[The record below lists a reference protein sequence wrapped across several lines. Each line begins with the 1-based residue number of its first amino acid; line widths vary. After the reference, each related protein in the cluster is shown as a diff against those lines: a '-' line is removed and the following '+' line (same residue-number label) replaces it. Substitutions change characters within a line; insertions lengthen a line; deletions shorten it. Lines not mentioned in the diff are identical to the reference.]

1 MKNKFFAL
9 FTILLSISLIT
20 TYSCKKE
27 KVKSVSV
34 TEVGLNKTSTTLIE
48 GETET
53 LVATVMPEN
62 ATDKSVVW
70 ESGNESAATVSQEG
84 LVTAVGEG
92 KATIT
97 VKTNDGGFSASCEV
111 TVNKKVIAVT
121 GIVLGNTEL
130 TLVEGEEEKLA
141 VAVTPENATDKSV
154 VWESSNNSAAAVS
167 QEGLVTAVGEG
178 KATITVKTND
188 GGFSASCEVTVNKKV
203 IAVTGIVL
211 GNTELTLVE
220 GEEEKLAVAVT
231 PENATDKS
239 VVWES
244 SNNSAAAVSQEGL
257 VTAVGEGKATI
268 TVKTND
274 GGFSASCE
282 VTVNKKVIAVTGVKL
297 SAASM
302 TLREGDRGIL
312 TATVEPA
319 NATNKNVEW
328 WTTDLDI
335 VCVTSA
341 PGGSTGYV
349 EARKAG
355 KATVTVKTEDG
366 EFSASCE
373 ITVEKKEVPVT
384 GITIE
389 PSSLKL
395 PAGDTYSLIPHVQ
408 PSDATNQ
415 DVKWLS
421 TNESVATVNAEGK
434 VTAVAAGNAEI
445 RAMLEGKFATC
456 PVEVDNVTM
465 TMKKTSYM
473 LILSLSKKINIES
486 DIETNFTLDKS
497 KITVVSADPL
507 IATVDQDLNLVA
519 PGKTGKARI
528 TLNYRYGNGLLST
541 SFMVTVKKNL
551 KD

>member
-34 TEVGLNKTSTTLIE
+34 TEVGLNKTSTTLVE

-70 ESGNESAATVSQEG
+70 ESSNKSAAAVSQDG
-84 LVTAVGEG
+84 LVTAVEEG

-111 TVNKKVIAVT
+111 TVK
-121 GIVLGNTEL
+121 
-130 TLVEGEEEKLA
+130 
-141 VAVTPENATDKSV
+141 
-154 VWESSNNSAAAVS
+154 
-167 QEGLVTAVGEG
+167 
-178 KATITVKTND
+178 
-188 GGFSASCEVTVNKKV
+188 
-203 IAVTGIVL
+203 
-211 GNTELTLVE
+211 
-220 GEEEKLAVAVT
+220 
-231 PENATDKS
+231 
-239 VVWES
+239 
-244 SNNSAAAVSQEGL
+244 
-257 VTAVGEGKATI
+257 
-268 TVKTND
+268 
-274 GGFSASCE
+274 
-282 VTVNKKVIAVTGVKL
+282 KKVIAVTGVKL
-297 SAASM
+297 SAESM
-302 TLREGDRGIL
+302 TLREGEKGKL
-312 TATVEPA
+312 TVTVEPA

-335 VCVTSA
+335 VSVGSTL
-341 PGGSTGYV
+341 GGSTGYV

-384 GITIE
+384 GISIE

-395 PAGDTYSLIPHVQ
+395 PVGDTYSLIPHVQ

-415 DVKWLS
+415 NIKWLS

-434 VTAVAAGNAEI
+434 VTAVAAGSAEI

-456 PVEVDNVTM
+456 PVEVDDVKM

-473 LILSLSKKINIES
+473 VILSLSKKINIES

-497 KITVVSADPL
+497 KITIISADPL

-519 PGKTGKARI
+519 PGKIGKARV

>member
-1 MKNKFFAL
+1 MNNKFFAL

-70 ESGNESAATVSQEG
+70 ESGNESAATVSQ
-84 LVTAVGEG
+84 
-92 KATIT
+92 
-97 VKTNDGGFSASCEV
+97 D
-111 TVNKKVIAVT
+111 
-121 GIVLGNTEL
+121 
-130 TLVEGEEEKLA
+130 
-141 VAVTPENATDKSV
+141 
-154 VWESSNNSAAAVS
+154 
-167 QEGLVTAVGEG
+167 
-178 KATITVKTND
+178 
-188 GGFSASCEVTVNKKV
+188 
-203 IAVTGIVL
+203 
-211 GNTELTLVE
+211 
-220 GEEEKLAVAVT
+220 
-231 PENATDKS
+231 
-239 VVWES
+239 
-244 SNNSAAAVSQEGL
+244 GL

-302 TLREGDRGIL
+302 TLREGEKGTL

-328 WTTDLDI
+328 WTSDLDI
-335 VCVTSA
+335 VSVISTS
-341 PGGSTGYV
+341 GGSNGYV

-384 GITIE
+384 GISIE

-395 PAGDTYSLIPHVQ
+395 LAGYTYSLIPHVQ

-415 DVKWLS
+415 NIKWLS

-434 VTAVAAGNAEI
+434 VTAVAAGSAEI

-456 PVEVDNVTM
+456 PVEVDDVKM

-473 LILSLSKKINIES
+473 VILSLSKKINIES

-497 KITVVSADPL
+497 KITVISADPL

-519 PGKTGKARI
+519 PGKIGKARV

>member
-111 TVNKKVIAVT
+111 TVK
-121 GIVLGNTEL
+121 
-130 TLVEGEEEKLA
+130 
-141 VAVTPENATDKSV
+141 
-154 VWESSNNSAAAVS
+154 
-167 QEGLVTAVGEG
+167 
-178 KATITVKTND
+178 
-188 GGFSASCEVTVNKKV
+188 
-203 IAVTGIVL
+203 
-211 GNTELTLVE
+211 
-220 GEEEKLAVAVT
+220 
-231 PENATDKS
+231 
-239 VVWES
+239 
-244 SNNSAAAVSQEGL
+244 
-257 VTAVGEGKATI
+257 
-268 TVKTND
+268 
-274 GGFSASCE
+274 
-282 VTVNKKVIAVTGVKL
+282 KKVIAVTGVKL
-297 SAASM
+297 SAESM
-302 TLREGDRGIL
+302 TLREGDRGTL

-384 GITIE
+384 GISIE

-395 PAGDTYSLIPHVQ
+395 PVGDTYSLIPHVQ
-408 PSDATNQ
+408 PSDATNH
-415 DVKWLS
+415 DIKWLS

-434 VTAVAAGNAEI
+434 VTAVAAGSAEI
-445 RAMLEGKFATC
+445 RAMLEGKFANC
-456 PVEVDNVTM
+456 PVEVDNVKM
-465 TMKKTSYM
+465 TMKKTSYTV
-473 LILSLSKKINIES
+473 ILSLSKKINIKS
-486 DIETNFTLDKS
+486 DIDTNFTLDKS

>member
-1 MKNKFFAL
+1 MKRRLIAL
-9 FTILLSISLIT
+9 FTILLSVSLIT

-27 KVKSVSV
+27 KDKSVSV

-121 GIVLGNTEL
+121 GAVLGNTEL

-154 VWESSNNSAAAVS
+154 VWESGNESVATVS

-188 GGFSASCEVTVNKKV
+188 GGFSASCEVTVK
-203 IAVTGIVL
+203 
-211 GNTELTLVE
+211 
-220 GEEEKLAVAVT
+220 
-231 PENATDKS
+231 
-239 VVWES
+239 
-244 SNNSAAAVSQEGL
+244 
-257 VTAVGEGKATI
+257 
-268 TVKTND
+268 
-274 GGFSASCE
+274 
-282 VTVNKKVIAVTGVKL
+282 KKVIAVTGVKL

-302 TLREGDRGIL
+302 TLREGERGTLI
-312 TATVEPA
+312 ATVEPA

-328 WTTDLDI
+328 WNSDLDI
-335 VCVTSA
+335 VSVSSTS
-341 PGGSTGYV
+341 GGSNGYV

-384 GITIE
+384 GIALE
-389 PSSLKL
+389 QSSLLL
-395 PAGDTYSLIPHVQ
+395 PVGNTYTLRAHVQ
-408 PSDATNQ
+408 PSNATDQ
-415 DVKWLS
+415 DIKWGS
-421 TNESVATVNAEGK
+421 SNGGVATVDQTGK
-434 VTAVAAGNAEI
+434 VTAVAAGTADI
-445 RAMLEGKFATC
+445 LATLAGKFARCT
-456 PVEVDNVTM
+456 VQVDNVRLSM
-465 TMKKTSYM
+465 KTSSYM
-473 LILSLSKKINIES
+473 ILPRSKPINIES
-486 DIETNFTLDKS
+486 NIDANFELDYSKLSFSYSDPEVATIGSDFYIETH
-497 KITVVSADPL
+497 
-507 IATVDQDLNLVA
+507 
-519 PGKTGKARI
+519 GKKGSTEVNVLYK
-528 TLNYRYGNGLLST
+528 YGNGELKT
-541 SFMVTVKKNL
+541 SFTITVQ
-551 KD
+551 

>member
-34 TEVGLNKTSTTLIE
+34 TEVGLNKTSTTLVE

-121 GIVLGNTEL
+121 GG
-130 TLVEGEEEKLA
+130 
-141 VAVTPENATDKSV
+141 
-154 VWESSNNSAAAVS
+154 
-167 QEGLVTAVGEG
+167 
-178 KATITVKTND
+178 
-188 GGFSASCEVTVNKKV
+188 
-203 IAVTGIVL
+203 
-211 GNTELTLVE
+211 
-220 GEEEKLAVAVT
+220 
-231 PENATDKS
+231 
-239 VVWES
+239 
-244 SNNSAAAVSQEGL
+244 
-257 VTAVGEGKATI
+257 
-268 TVKTND
+268 
-274 GGFSASCE
+274 
-282 VTVNKKVIAVTGVKL
+282 KL
-297 SAASM
+297 SAESM
-302 TLREGDRGIL
+302 TLREGDRGKL
-312 TATVEPA
+312 TVTVEPA
-319 NATNKNVEW
+319 NATNKNVKW

-335 VCVTSA
+335 VSVGSTS
-341 PGGSTGYV
+341 GGSTGYV

-355 KATVTVKTEDG
+355 TATVTVKTEDG

-384 GITIE
+384 GISIE

-395 PAGDTYSLIPHVQ
+395 PVGDTYSLIPHVQ
-408 PSDATNQ
+408 PTDATNQ
-415 DVKWLS
+415 DIKWLS
-421 TNESVATVNAEGK
+421 TNESVATVNAKGK
-434 VTAVAAGNAEI
+434 VTAVAAGSAEI
-445 RAMLEGKFATC
+445 RAMLDGKFATC

-465 TMKKTSYM
+465 TMKKTSYT

-497 KITVVSADPL
+497 KIKVVSADPL

-519 PGKTGKARI
+519 PGKTGKSRV
-528 TLNYRYGNGLLST
+528 TLNYRYGDGLLSV
-541 SFMVTVKKNL
+541 SFMVTVKQSL
-551 KD
+551 KG

>member
-1 MKNKFFAL
+1 
-9 FTILLSISLIT
+9 
-20 TYSCKKE
+20 
-27 KVKSVSV
+27 
-34 TEVGLNKTSTTLIE
+34 
-48 GETET
+48 
-53 LVATVMPEN
+53 
-62 ATDKSVVW
+62 
-70 ESGNESAATVSQEG
+70 
-84 LVTAVGEG
+84 
-92 KATIT
+92 
-97 VKTNDGGFSASCEV
+97 
-111 TVNKKVIAVT
+111 
-121 GIVLGNTEL
+121 
-130 TLVEGEEEKLA
+130 
-141 VAVTPENATDKSV
+141 
-154 VWESSNNSAAAVS
+154 
-167 QEGLVTAVGEG
+167 
-178 KATITVKTND
+178 
-188 GGFSASCEVTVNKKV
+188 
-203 IAVTGIVL
+203 
-211 GNTELTLVE
+211 
-220 GEEEKLAVAVT
+220 
-231 PENATDKS
+231 
-239 VVWES
+239 
-244 SNNSAAAVSQEGL
+244 
-257 VTAVGEGKATI
+257 
-268 TVKTND
+268 
-274 GGFSASCE
+274 
-282 VTVNKKVIAVTGVKL
+282 
-297 SAASM
+297 M
-302 TLREGDRGIL
+302 TLREGEKGTL

-328 WTTDLDI
+328 WTSDLD
-335 VCVTSA
+335 VVSVTSTS
-341 PGGSTGYV
+341 GSSNGYV

-373 ITVEKKEVPVT
+373 IIVEKKEVPVT

-415 DVKWLS
+415 NIKWLS

-434 VTAVAAGNAEI
+434 VTAVAAGSAEI

-465 TMKKTSYM
+465 TMKKTSYIV
-473 LILSLSKKINIES
+473 ILSLSKKINIES

-519 PGKTGKARI
+519 PGKIGKARV

>member
-1 MKNKFFAL
+1 MKHKFFAL

-111 TVNKKVIAVT
+111 TVK
-121 GIVLGNTEL
+121 
-130 TLVEGEEEKLA
+130 
-141 VAVTPENATDKSV
+141 
-154 VWESSNNSAAAVS
+154 
-167 QEGLVTAVGEG
+167 
-178 KATITVKTND
+178 
-188 GGFSASCEVTVNKKV
+188 
-203 IAVTGIVL
+203 
-211 GNTELTLVE
+211 
-220 GEEEKLAVAVT
+220 
-231 PENATDKS
+231 
-239 VVWES
+239 
-244 SNNSAAAVSQEGL
+244 
-257 VTAVGEGKATI
+257 
-268 TVKTND
+268 
-274 GGFSASCE
+274 
-282 VTVNKKVIAVTGVKL
+282 KKVIAVTGVKL
-297 SAASM
+297 SAESM

-384 GITIE
+384 GISIE

-395 PAGDTYSLIPHVQ
+395 PVGDTYSLIPHVQ
-408 PSDATNQ
+408 PNDATNQ
-415 DVKWLS
+415 DIKWLS

-434 VTAVAAGNAEI
+434 VTAVAAGSAEI
-445 RAMLEGKFATC
+445 RAMLEGKFANC
-456 PVEVDNVTM
+456 PVEVDNVKM
-465 TMKKTSYM
+465 TMKKTSYTV
-473 LILSLSKKINIES
+473 ILSLSKKINIKS

-519 PGKTGKARI
+519 PGKIGKARI

>member
-121 GIVLGNTEL
+121 GVVLGKTEL

-154 VWESSNNSAAAVS
+154 VRESSNESAATVS

-188 GGFSASCEVTVNKKV
+188 GGFSASCEVTVK
-203 IAVTGIVL
+203 
-211 GNTELTLVE
+211 
-220 GEEEKLAVAVT
+220 
-231 PENATDKS
+231 
-239 VVWES
+239 
-244 SNNSAAAVSQEGL
+244 
-257 VTAVGEGKATI
+257 
-268 TVKTND
+268 
-274 GGFSASCE
+274 
-282 VTVNKKVIAVTGVKL
+282 KKVIAVTGVKL

-302 TLREGDRGIL
+302 TLREGEKGTL

-328 WTTDLDI
+328 WTSDLDVVSVI
-335 VCVTSA
+335 STS
-341 PGGSTGYV
+341 GGINGYV

-384 GITIE
+384 GISIE

-415 DVKWLS
+415 NIKWLS

-434 VTAVAAGNAEI
+434 VTAVAAGSAEI

-519 PGKTGKARI
+519 PGKTGKALV
-528 TLNYRYGNGLLST
+528 TLNYRYGDGRLST

>member
-1 MKNKFFAL
+1 MKRRLIAL
-9 FTILLSISLIT
+9 FTILLSVSLIA

-27 KVKSVSV
+27 KDKSVSV

-121 GIVLGNTEL
+121 GAVLGNTEL

-154 VWESSNNSAAAVS
+154 VWESGNESVATVS

-188 GGFSASCEVTVNKKV
+188 GGFSASCEVTVK
-203 IAVTGIVL
+203 
-211 GNTELTLVE
+211 
-220 GEEEKLAVAVT
+220 
-231 PENATDKS
+231 
-239 VVWES
+239 
-244 SNNSAAAVSQEGL
+244 
-257 VTAVGEGKATI
+257 
-268 TVKTND
+268 
-274 GGFSASCE
+274 
-282 VTVNKKVIAVTGVKL
+282 KKVIAVTGVKL

-302 TLREGDRGIL
+302 TLREGDKGTLI
-312 TATVEPA
+312 ATVEPA

-328 WTTDLDI
+328 WNSDLDI
-335 VCVTSA
+335 VSVSSTS
-341 PGGSTGYV
+341 GGSNGYV

-384 GITIE
+384 GIALE
-389 PSSLKL
+389 QSSLLL
-395 PAGDTYSLIPHVQ
+395 PVGNTYALKAHVQ
-408 PSDATNQ
+408 PSNATDQ
-415 DVKWLS
+415 DIKWGS
-421 TNESVATVNAEGK
+421 SNGGVATVDQTGK
-434 VTAVAAGNAEI
+434 VTAVAAGTVDIIA
-445 RAMLEGKFATC
+445 ALAGKFANCT
-456 PVEVDNVTM
+456 VQVDNVKLS
-465 TMKKTSYM
+465 MKTNSYT
-473 LILSLSKKINIES
+473 ILPMSKLINIKSNIDANFELDYSKLSFSYS
-486 DIETNFTLDKS
+486 DPEVATIKSNFD
-497 KITVVSADPL
+497 
-507 IATVDQDLNLVA
+507 IALH
-519 PGKTGKARI
+519 GKKGTTKVNV
-528 TLNYRYGNGLLST
+528 LYKYGNGELKT
-541 SFMVTVKKNL
+541 SFTITVK
-551 KD
+551 

>member
-121 GIVLGNTEL
+121 G
-130 TLVEGEEEKLA
+130 
-141 VAVTPENATDKSV
+141 
-154 VWESSNNSAAAVS
+154 
-167 QEGLVTAVGEG
+167 
-178 KATITVKTND
+178 
-188 GGFSASCEVTVNKKV
+188 
-203 IAVTGIVL
+203 
-211 GNTELTLVE
+211 
-220 GEEEKLAVAVT
+220 
-231 PENATDKS
+231 
-239 VVWES
+239 
-244 SNNSAAAVSQEGL
+244 
-257 VTAVGEGKATI
+257 
-268 TVKTND
+268 
-274 GGFSASCE
+274 
-282 VTVNKKVIAVTGVKL
+282 VKL

-302 TLREGDRGIL
+302 TLREGEKGTL

-328 WTTDLDI
+328 WTSDLDVVSVI
-335 VCVTSA
+335 STS
-341 PGGSTGYV
+341 GSSNGYV

-355 KATVTVKTEDG
+355 TATVTVKTEDG

-384 GITIE
+384 GISIE

-395 PAGDTYSLIPHVQ
+395 PVGDTYSLILHVQ

-415 DVKWLS
+415 DIKWLS

-434 VTAVAAGNAEI
+434 VTAVAAGSAEI
-445 RAMLEGKFATC
+445 RAMLEGKFANC
-456 PVEVDNVTM
+456 PVEVDDVKM

-473 LILSLSKKINIES
+473 VILSLSKKINIES
-486 DIETNFTLDKS
+486 DIETNFTMDKS